1 MTPHNRAENNQI
13 AKNVLLPGDPLRAKF
28 AAERF
33 LDGAELVT
41 DVRNVLGYTGTYK
54 GVPVTVMASGMGG
67 PSAGIYSYELYKF
80 YDVDRIIRI
89 GTSGG
94 LQRELEVGEL
104 IFALTS
110 STDTGWAHQYDLKG
124 TLSPAPDFETL
135 EAALDSVK
143 ALGYEYTAGMI
154 FSSDCFSSYNAL
166 GSDSWK
172 KWASLGA
179 LAQDMETY
187 ALYST
192 AQYLKKKALSILTMT
207 DNCVTGE
214 SFKDEERMEG
224 NGKMIKVAL
233 ETIWRL
239 NDKDN

>member
-1 MTPHNRAENNQI
+1 MTPHNRAEKNQI

-124 TLSPAPDFETL
+124 TLSPSPDFETL
-135 EAALDSVK
+135 EAALQSVK